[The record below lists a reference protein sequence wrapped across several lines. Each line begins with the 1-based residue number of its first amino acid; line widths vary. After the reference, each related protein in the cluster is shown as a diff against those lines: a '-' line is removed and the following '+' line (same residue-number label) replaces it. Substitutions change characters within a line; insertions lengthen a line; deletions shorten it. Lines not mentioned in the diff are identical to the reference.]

1 MMITSPLLAVASD
14 HLSPSISAL
23 QPSASFFI
31 SSKSPSAAKWC
42 GNSQSGRALIS
53 LANEAAALAPTGLHF
68 ETAIG
73 SRLRR
78 VFPIQDHYFR
88 RSRTWTVEVVV
99 VIKLLLGPRRRIA
112 EPVVFYRCAQ

>member
-14 HLSPSISAL
+14 HHLSPSISAL

-53 LANEAAALAPTGLHF
+53 LTNETAALAAA
-68 ETAIG
+68 EISEG
-73 SRLRR
+73 S
-78 VFPIQDHYFR
+78 
-88 RSRTWTVEVVV
+88 
-99 VIKLLLGPRRRIA
+99 LLAPSDIFVAR
-112 EPVVFYRCAQ
+112 Q